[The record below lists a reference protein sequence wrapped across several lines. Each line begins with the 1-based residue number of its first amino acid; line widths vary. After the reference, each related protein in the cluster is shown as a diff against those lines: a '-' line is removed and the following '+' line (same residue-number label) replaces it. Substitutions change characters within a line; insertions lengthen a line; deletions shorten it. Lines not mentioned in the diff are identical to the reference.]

1 MSTIPLR
8 SPDPQR
14 SQEDGSQ
21 AGPYRLVWACLPV
34 ALVLSGVVLLL
45 FGAFWWTALVVVL
58 ALACPAAMAVAIYF
72 GFHPAPRS
80 KDVKD

>member
-1 MSTIPLR
+1 
-8 SPDPQR
+8 
-14 SQEDGSQ
+14 
-21 AGPYRLVWACLPV
+21 V